1 MNQRLKNIQERTDK
15 VAYLVDGPLV
25 SSVQGLLDDN
35 KWLLQEVLRLRGTLA
50 LNNINPET
58 GEAIE

>member
-1 MNQRLKNIQERTDK
+1 MNQRLKNVQERIEK
-15 VAYLVDGPLV
+15 VAYLVDGALV
-25 SSVQGLLDDN
+25 PSLQGVLDDQ

-58 GEAIE
+58 GEAI

>member
-1 MNQRLKNIQERTDK
+1 MNQRFKNVQERMEK
-15 VAYLVDGPLV
+15 VAYLVDGTLAPA
-25 SSVQGLLDDN
+25 VQTLLDDQ

-58 GEAIE
+58 GEAI